1 MIEVMVSALLVA
13 IIAVAMFNGFD
24 AAGRATADERAHAQ
38 ADALAQQDEDRL
50 RGKQIS
56 QLSGL
61 SETHTVTYNG
71 TEYTITSKAK
81 FVSDATANE
90 SCSGNES
97 ADYIQTT
104 SEVGWRAL
112 KSRPKVVETGVIA
125 PHIGGSLH
133 VQVINANGSGV
144 AGMTVVATGP
154 SPSTGTE
161 TATTGPNG
169 CVIFGSV
176 EPGEY
181 KVTTYQTGYVEKNG
195 NSEPPTSEQ
204 SATISNGTTTDKE
217 FEFDL
222 AGEQRVKFVG
232 KAAAGTETGDT
243 FVIFNTSM
251 TQFRPFGT
259 AETYNTTLATP
270 KTVFPFTSAYTV
282 YAGSCEADDPAGV
295 KSSNVDVTNIVP
307 AGSYAEAT
315 VTEPPV
321 NIAVWSGKS
330 SSSPGQL
337 IEKAQVWVED
347 TGCKT
352 VIRKPEKTETNASGA
367 LPHPGLPFG
376 KFKLC
381 VTGGVNGGKNGGTT
395 GLAKG
400 RKYTTTF
407 TNETAS
413 GPSGTWTNGGNSGS
427 PATANIYMESGAA
440 TSPGTF
446 ENASSCP

>member
-61 SETHTVTYNG
+61 NETRTVTYNG
-71 TEYTITSKAK
+71 TEYTITSKAHY
-81 FVSDATANE
+81 VSDATSSE
-90 SCSGNES
+90 SCSAEGES
-97 ADYIQTT
+97 ADYIQTS

-125 PHIGGSLH
+125 PHIGGSLL
-133 VQVINANGSGV
+133 VQVTNANGNGV
-144 AGMTVVATGP
+144 AGMTVVETGP
-154 SPSTGTE
+154 SPSTDKE
-161 TATTGPNG
+161 TATTGANG

-176 EPGEY
+176 EPGTY
-181 KVTTYQTGYVEKNG
+181 NVTTYQTGYVEKNG
-195 NSEPPTSEQ
+195 NSEPPASER
-204 SATISNGTTTDKE
+204 SVTVTNGTTARKE

-222 AGEQRVKFVG
+222 AGEQRVKFAG

-251 TQFRPFGT
+251 TKFRPFGT
-259 AETYNTTLATP
+259 VETYNTALATP

-282 YAGSCEADDPAGV
+282 YAGSCEADDPAAV

-307 AGSYAEAT
+307 AGGPAEST
-315 VTEPPV
+315 VTVPPV
-321 NIAVWSGKS
+321 NIAVWSGKN
-330 SSSPGQL
+330 SSSPGKL
-337 IEKAQVWVED
+337 IESAQVWVED

-352 VIRKPEKTETNASGA
+352 VVRKTETNPSGA
-367 LPHPGLPFG
+367 LAHPGLPFG

-381 VTGGVNGGKNGGTT
+381 VTGGGSGGKNGGTT
-395 GLAKG
+395 GLAKN

-440 TSPGTF
+440 TSPGTL